1 MALGVFRDGYLFPPY
16 FCREDLIVGVW
27 VPEPKASFLLGVAD
41 CFKFYE
47 SPLVIVV
54 APSPKEGFLDISHEL
69 EDPFGSC
76 KDREEIKRKSLQD
89 RFE

>member
-1 MALGVFRDGYLFPPY
+1 MAPGGFKVGNPFPPY

-27 VPEPKASFLLGVAD
+27 VLEPEASFFLGVAD
-41 CFKFYE
+41 CFPFDE

-54 APSPKEGFLDISHEL
+54 APSPKEGFLDLSHEL

-76 KDREEIKRKSLQD
+76 KDQEEIEEKIL
-89 RFE
+89 